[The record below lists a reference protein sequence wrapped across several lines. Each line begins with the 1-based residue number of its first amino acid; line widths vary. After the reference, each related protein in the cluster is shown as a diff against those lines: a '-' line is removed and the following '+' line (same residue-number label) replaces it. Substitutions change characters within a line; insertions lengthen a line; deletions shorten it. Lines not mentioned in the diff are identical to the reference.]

1 MDYRLSMVKPLN
13 EVVPAIAASQ
23 LDAAIERLR
32 SWDHDHSAIHE
43 ARKHFKRTRAL
54 LGLVSPISAGKNA
67 KTGGKLIAS
76 AAKML
81 SASRDAQVVSAAAES
96 LLEDIINRGG
106 AKAYADLI
114 SLLRA
119 RRDRVVE
126 KFNESDV
133 QRVIEEVERA
143 KASVAGLDLRRAS
156 MGFIIESAAK
166 TYRQGRRA
174 MKAALKAQDEEPFH
188 EWRKLAQRHWR
199 QMMLLYETDPKEAKK
214 RIKLARFVSDH
225 LGLHHDLSL
234 LRETILLNRVA
245 FSHPNDVK
253 MLCRSI
259 DRKQAALLKHAAQ
272 RGRRLYEMKPKAF
285 AQRLLVHWQGRKG
298 DSGSPTQVLQ
308 P

>member
-1 MDYRLSMVKPLN
+1 MDFRLSMSQPLK
-13 EVVPAIAASQ
+13 EAVPAIAASQ

-32 SWDHDHSAIHE
+32 SWDHDDTAIHE

-54 LGLVSPISAGKNA
+54 LGLISPIAGGKKA
-67 KTGGKLIAS
+67 KTSGKLIAS

-81 SASRDAQVVSAAAES
+81 SANRDAQVVRAAAES
-96 LLEDIINRGG
+96 LLEDLIDRGG

-143 KASVAGLDLRRAS
+143 KASVTGLDLGRAS
-156 MGFIIESAAK
+156 MGSLIESAAN

-174 MKAALKAQDEEPFH
+174 MKAALKAGEEEPFH
-188 EWRKLAQRHWR
+188 EWRKLTQRHWR
-199 QMMLLYETDPKEAKK
+199 QMMLLYETDPKEAAK
-214 RIKLARFVSDH
+214 RIKLAQFVSDH

-234 LRETILLNRVA
+234 LREIILSNSMA

-259 DRKQAALLKHAAQ
+259 DKRQAALLKQASR
-272 RGRRLYEMKPKAF
+272 RGRRLYQMKPKVF
-285 AQRLLVHWQGRKG
+285 AKRLRGHWEGRKG
-298 DSGSPTQVLQ
+298 DSGFPTQFQQ